1 MKLSVRFL
9 SVLVAVGATLGT
21 QSARAEIR
29 LPKLFNDHMVLQQNT
44 EANVWGWAAP
54 NEEVKVTLGDATA
67 STKADADG
75 KWKTKIKTPK
85 AGGPHELKFKG
96 TNEITL
102 KDVYSGEV
110 WIASGQSNM
119 EWSVAQSLNPA
130 EEAKNGSHPL
140 IRMIKVRKEPSEQP
154 VDDIPV
160 DNGTAKTTPTSGWA
174 VAAPGTVP
182 SFSACGYFFARKL
195 AEELKVPVGIINT
208 SWGGTLCEAWTSKE
222 ALADVPSLKYMADRK
237 VTISEAMPD
246 PKDPSKTI
254 PAQKNPNQPAVL
266 FNGMLNPVVPFT
278 IAGAIWYQGE
288 SNVGRADEY
297 RTLFPTMIRD
307 WRTRFGQGD
316 FPFLFVQLAPYKYDG
331 KSLDANNYDGSNK
344 LAELW
349 DSQLKTL
356 DLSKNTGMCV
366 TTDIT
371 TIGDIHPK
379 NKQDVGKRLALWALA
394 NTYGKQDL
402 VYSGPL
408 YSSHEIEGSKVRLKF
423 KHVGGGLAAKDE
435 KPLTFFLIAGE
446 DQKFVPAKATIDGET
461 LVVSSDDVPKPVA
474 VRFCWN
480 AIAEPNFA
488 NKAGLPAS
496 PFRTDDWPLT
506 TVIKK

>member
-1 MKLSVRFL
+1 MRLSVRFL
-9 SVLVAVGATLGT
+9 VALATVAATIGA
-21 QSARAEIR
+21 QSAQAEIK
-29 LPKLFNDHMVLQQNT
+29 LPKLFGDHMVLQRET
-44 EANVWGWAAP
+44 EANLWGWAAP
-54 NEEVKVTLGDATA
+54 NEEVRITLGEATA
-67 STKADADG
+67 SAKADADG
-75 KWKTKIKTPK
+75 KWMTKIKTPQ

-119 EWSVAQSLNPA
+119 EWTVAASANPQ

-140 IRMIKVRKEPSEQP
+140 IRMIKVQKVPAEKP

-160 DNGTAKTTPTSGWA
+160 DPGTVKTTPTSGWA
-174 VAAPGTVP
+174 VAAPETVP
-182 SFSACGYFFARKL
+182 SFSACGYFFARHL
-195 AEELKVPVGIINT
+195 AQELKVPVGIINT
-208 SWGGTLCEAWTSKE
+208 SWGGTICEAWTSKE
-222 ALADVPSLKYMADRK
+222 ALAEVPSLKYMADRQVV
-237 VTISEAMPD
+237 VTDARPD
-246 PKDPSKTI
+246 PKDSTKTL
-254 PAQKNPNQPAVL
+254 PASKNPNQPTVL
-266 FNGMLNPVVPFT
+266 FNGMLSPVIPFT

-297 RTLFPTMIRD
+297 RTLFPTMIKD

-331 KSLDANNYDGSNK
+331 KVMDANNYDGSNK

-356 DLSKNTGMCV
+356 SLSKNTGMCV

-371 TIGDIHPK
+371 NIADIHPK

-394 NTYGKQDL
+394 NTYGKKDL

-408 YSSHEIEGSKVRLKF
+408 YDSHEIEGNKIRVKF
-423 KHVGGGLAAKDE
+423 KSVGGGLTAKDE
-435 KPLTFFLIAGE
+435 KPLTFFQIAGE
-446 DQKFVPAKATIDGET
+446 DQKFVPAQAKIEGDTV
-461 LVVSSDDVPKPVA
+461 VVSSESVPKPAA
-474 VRFCWN
+474 VRFCWV

-506 TVIKK
+506 TAIKK